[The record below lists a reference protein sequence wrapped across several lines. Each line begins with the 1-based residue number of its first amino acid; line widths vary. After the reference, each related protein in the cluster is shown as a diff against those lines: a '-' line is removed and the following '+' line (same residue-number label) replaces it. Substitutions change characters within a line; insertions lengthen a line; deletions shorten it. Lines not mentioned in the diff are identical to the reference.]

1 MNENKKQPIVE
12 VIQQETTGYTNTPQ
26 KIKRVAAYC
35 RVSTELEEQQSSL
48 ELQMSAFREQIDAR
62 SDWELAGIYADNGIT
77 GTQVQNRTEFLR
89 MMDDCENGMI
99 DYIIT
104 KSISRFARNTL
115 ECLSYV
121 RRLKEMGVFVYFEKE
136 RLDTSSGTSEM
147 LLSIL
152 AAVAQEESRNISENI
167 KWNQRKRFA
176 EGIPKWSAV
185 YGYDKNGELE
195 YIINEERAAVVRR
208 IFTEYVHGR
217 SLPEIIRGLT
227 QDKIPSPWGG
237 AWTPTVLAKL
247 LKNEKYCGDVLIQK
261 SYTVDHL
268 SHKRV
273 WNDQSVVPSY
283 YVRDHHK
290 PIVDRKAFELVQ
302 IILSLKDRHKGATQ
316 YPYYG
321 RLFCPICGGKMIRSC
336 IQEHGHPPVWRC
348 SQENGSDQCRS
359 YFIKEKYIDRAFCE
373 AYAVL
378 SIETLEKQA
387 RRRDESI
394 AQTACVALGIKE
406 ELPRIEKV
414 EYYQLDALVER
425 MGFQKWDT
433 MVIEWTFGLRSKVK
447 IQYLKDRDI
456 PNHKEQRESV
466 GSKSLSRL
474 ENRQVG
480 RRYPNIFERP
490 NVYGYDSIMSP
501 SDNKEEE

>member
-1 MNENKKQPIVE
+1 MKEKKQQPTVE
-12 VIQQETTGYTNTPQ
+12 VIQRQTTGCTNAPQ

-62 SDWELAGIYADNGIT
+62 PDWELAGIYADNGIT

-89 MMDDCENGMI
+89 MMEDCENGMI

-121 RRLKEMGVFVYFEKE
+121 RHLKEMGVFVYFEKE

-176 EGIPKWSAV
+176 EGKPKWSAV
-185 YGYDKNGELE
+185 YGYDKDGELE
-195 YIINEERAAVVRR
+195 YIINEEKAAVVRR
-208 IFTEYVHGR
+208 IFAEYIQGK
-217 SLPEIIRGLT
+217 SLPEISRSLAKDGIV
-227 QDKIPSPWGG
+227 SPWGKV
-237 AWTPTVLAKL
+237 WTPTVLSKL

-268 SHKRV
+268 THKRV
-273 WNDQSVVPSY
+273 MNDQAVVPSY
-283 YVRDHHK
+283 FVRDHHK
-290 PIVDRKAFELVQ
+290 PIVDRKTFELAQ

-373 AYAVL
+373 AYADL
-378 SIETLEKQA
+378 DIKTLEKQA

-394 AQTACVALGIKE
+394 AQTARVALEMKA
-406 ELPRIEKV
+406 ELLRIEKV

-425 MGFQKWDT
+425 VGFQKWDT
-433 MVIEWTFGLRSKVK
+433 MVIEWTFGFKSKVN
-447 IQYLKDRDI
+447 IQYLKERDI
-456 PNHKEQRESV
+456 PNHKEQLESV

-480 RRYPNIFERP
+480 RHSPTAFERP
-490 NVYGYDSIMSP
+490 NVYGYDSIVALP
-501 SDNKEEE
+501 NGEDIL